1 MKNLGRTIDRLIKV
15 DPRFEEVLSQ
25 LKTKWKKYPAK
36 EMNYWKEMF
45 EYLNS
50 LNIQNHPKVSEI
62 KNIVTPKQRIHKR
75 IYSFEDVT
83 PQDIIHGA
91 IPENITDLIKR
102 HDRQA
107 ITLAKMRTEVSIT
120 RDPELTSI
128 VARKEA
134 LQEINMKR
142 IWIAL
147 KDYFNIWAKQS
158 NFTIKKKGTLLVL
171 TEMNPQVPPQ
181 FIGPGIVKMDADT
194 LKRFMKFL
202 GMDVPDDE

>member
-25 LKTKWKKYPAK
+25 LKMKWKKYPAK
-36 EMNYWKEMF
+36 EMNYWEEMF

-62 KNIVTPKQRIHKR
+62 KNIVVPKQRIHKR

-83 PQDIIHGA
+83 PQDIILGA
-91 IPENITDLIKR
+91 IPENIADQIKR

-107 ITLAKMRTEVSIT
+107 ITLAKMRTEASMT
-120 RDPELTSI
+120 RDPELIST
-128 VARKEA
+128 ATRKEA
-134 LQEINMKR
+134 LQEVSMKR

-147 KDYFNIWAKQS
+147 KDHFRIWAKQS

-181 FIGPGIVKMDADT
+181 FIGPGIVKMDSDT
-194 LKRFMKFL
+194 LKKFMKFL
-202 GMDVPDDE
+202 GMDVPEDE